1 MKVIFPNLKAEL
13 ARYGLIGKDVAKA
26 LNMTTTN
33 VYYKLSGK
41 VAINYNDMMEI
52 KELLDKQG
60 DIEYTLDYLFKK
72 GV

>member
-41 VAINYNDMMEI
+41 VAINYNDI
-52 KELLDKQG
+52 YQKSCTVL
-60 DIEYTLDYLFKK
+60 
-72 GV
+72 